1 MTRKLR
7 QPRVLHQAMSGAF
20 LVACLLLQGCGRSNP
35 EPPPD
40 ILKAQREAL
49 EKAKGL
55 GKMEQDAVQRRDAEM
70 EAQQK

>member
-1 MTRKLR
+1 MAEKS
-7 QPRVLHQAMSGAF
+7 A
-20 LVACLLLQGCGRSNP
+20 
-35 EPPPD
+35 
-40 ILKAQREAL
+40 IQRIKDLDAERASIFDRAKEEAL